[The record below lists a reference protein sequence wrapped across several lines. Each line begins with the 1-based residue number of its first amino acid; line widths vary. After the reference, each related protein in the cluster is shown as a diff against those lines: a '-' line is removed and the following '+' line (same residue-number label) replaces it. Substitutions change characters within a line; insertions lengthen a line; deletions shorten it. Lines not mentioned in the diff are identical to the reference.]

1 MALHIVAT
9 FGALSSNSRLCRLEV
24 NCASAVQAAANT
36 LAQTCNAQ
44 LPFEPALAA
53 VQQEL
58 AIVLQSLQQLPHI
71 ETLQPQMSSAVPEV
85 IRPLLQQLQ
94 SLIVD
99 NDTAAMDVAEQLE
112 PLLAGP
118 RCQQVLG
125 ELYKQINNYDF
136 DEAAVVLITL
146 QHQFELQ
153 DEASSS

>member
-1 MALHIVAT
+1 
-9 FGALSSNSRLCRLEV
+9 
-24 NCASAVQAAANT
+24 
-36 LAQTCNAQ
+36 
-44 LPFEPALAA
+44 
-53 VQQEL
+53 
-58 AIVLQSLQQLPHI
+58 
-71 ETLQPQMSSAVPEV
+71 MSSAVPEV